1 MAEWNNEQLQ
11 FMLQFVHHE
20 KTLAGMPGIEDPEQ
34 QSILLAQI
42 FGLSPEYYRA
52 HKQSF
57 ADLAWQAARELLN
70 DPMFRQRFD
79 RLPFSSSEKII
90 GLGDSIT
97 DDYQSWIEIL
107 RCLFVQGCPE
117 KELTVV
123 NAGVSGDT
131 TAQVIARFLGV
142 VNENPDWI
150 ICMIGT
156 NDARRH
162 GLDPVK
168 TLVSLDETVRNLAA
182 LHHFASAQTQAKW
195 VWMTP
200 ASVIEEQ
207 IPLHWHL
214 GQFQLSWKN
223 EDLAAIADAIRQ
235 RPEPVVDLQAIFGT
249 PPDPALL
256 LLDGLHPSIEGQ
268 KHIVRALVEKL
279 SA

>member
-1 MAEWNNEQLQ
+1 MPAWNHDQLQ
-11 FMLQFVHHE
+11 FMLQFVHPE
-20 KTLAGMPGIEDPEQ
+20 KILADMPGLQDAESHPAI
-34 QSILLAQI
+34 LAQI
-42 FGLSPEYYRA
+42 FNIAPEMFRA
-52 HKQSF
+52 QRQGF
-57 ADLAWQAARELLN
+57 ADAAWQAARELLN
-70 DPMFRQRFD
+70 DPVFRQRFD
-79 RLPFSSSEKII
+79 RLPFSNGEKIV

-107 RCLFVQGCPE
+107 RCLFTQGCPE
-117 KELTVV
+117 KELAVI

-142 VNENPDWI
+142 VNEKPDWI

-162 GLDPVK
+162 GLDPAK

-235 RPEPVVDLQAIFGT
+235 RPEPVVDLQSIFGA
-249 PPDPALL
+249 PPEPALL
-256 LLDGLHPSIEGQ
+256 LPDGLHPSIEGQ
-268 KHIVRALVEKL
+268 KRIVRALVETL